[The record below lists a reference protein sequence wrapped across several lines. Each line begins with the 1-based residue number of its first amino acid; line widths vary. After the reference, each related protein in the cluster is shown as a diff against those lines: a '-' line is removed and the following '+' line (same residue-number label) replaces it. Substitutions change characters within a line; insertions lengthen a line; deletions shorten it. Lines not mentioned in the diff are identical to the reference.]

1 MSVCVIPL
9 LQLEALAVTI
19 VVFILSL
26 VLTLIMTKSY
36 IKGRKPSTLFWSLGM
51 WSFTIGVLLEIL
63 FAFNISSEPLIALYL
78 FIVAALV
85 EFLALGSMQLIQSKK
100 LKQVY
105 YAYCIITTIF
115 VGYSLIVV
123 KITNFIMDYIAFG
136 NPPLIVIVSSS
147 LVTFPA
153 AAILIIIA
161 LKSYLKTKS
170 YQMLSIIIG
179 VVIVSIAGTL
189 YIVQFPSLL
198 YAAEFIGILLLWI
211 GFYSPKK
218 KK

>member
-1 MSVCVIPL
+1 MIPL
-9 LQLEALAVTI
+9 LQLESLVVTI

-26 VLTLIMTKSY
+26 VLTLIMTQSY
-36 IKGRKPSTLFWSLGM
+36 IKGKKSATLFWSLGM
-51 WSFTIGVLLEIL
+51 WSFTMGVLLEIL
-63 FAFNISSEPLIALYL
+63 FAINISPEPLVALYL

-100 LKQVY
+100 LKKIY

-115 VGYSLIVV
+115 VAYSLIATRV
-123 KITNFIMDYIAFG
+123 TNFIMDYIAFG
-136 NPPLIVIVSSS
+136 NPPLLVIVSSS

-153 AAILIIIA
+153 AAVLVIIA

-218 KK
+218 KR